1 LYSEVPFFAE
11 NRWLKQRMEVCGT
24 KRPLSAFSMCE
35 ALLFQRTFLRSLD
48 SETSRLIMVADQIAA
63 KKSSAKLQKIHAGLL
78 KVGGSFFSPRFA

>member
-1 LYSEVPFFAE
+1 
-11 NRWLKQRMEVCGT
+11 MEVCGT

-48 SETSRLIMVADQIAA
+48 FETSRLIMVADQIAA

-78 KVGGSFFSPRFA
+78 KVAFHACVFV